1 MLGRYYYSHETNENE
16 AQKVKD
22 LAQAP
27 LGGAVRQTG
36 EKGQRKP
43 NPDALSP
50 LAFLRTGHPPT
61 GGSSHLSQ
69 TEAWMWATSRGCSHT
84 RNGLLGYRVHIPYFM
99 HGDTETPR
107 WVTGLAQSHTVSP
120 QQSQSKNPAL
130 SPSTF
135 FYTRAWE
142 HLGLWECSLQTPS
155 LLSSLDL
162 GSWRLQGGGDS
173 KQIKCSSSCR
183 SQSEASALAPA
194 RPIARPDT
202 PAAPEAN
209 LVPFTC
215 PLPSPFMAFRRALA
229 SVSGLKS
236 PAGCTVPFTCKKQ
249 KVTQQVPGGPPGA
262 RPREEHA
269 REGRLFPHEPQTKQ
283 LGGKEAGVKAQQTD
297 PCPRA
302 ERGRRAT
309 DPGLGAGQVLSGE
322 ERPGSCPR
330 SQLWPSCTGT
340 QSLGTLPCC
349 QGLFAS

>member
-22 LAQAP
+22 LAQGP
-27 LGGAVRQTG
+27 LGGVVRQMG
-36 EKGQRKP
+36 EKGQWKP

-69 TEAWMWATSRGCSHT
+69 MEAWTWVTSSGCSHART
-84 RNGLLGYRVHIPYFM
+84 GLLGYRVHTPYFM

-107 WVTGLAQSHTVSP
+107 WVTGLAQSHTVSQ

-155 LLSSLDL
+155 LPSSLYL

-173 KQIKCSSSCR
+173 KQIKCLSSCR
-183 SQSEASALAPA
+183 PQSEAPALALA
-194 RPIARPDT
+194 RPIATPAT
-202 PAAPEAN
+202 PAAPEAS

-215 PLPSPFMAFRRALA
+215 PLPSPFMAFRKALA
-229 SVSGLKS
+229 SASGLKS

-249 KVTQQVPGGPPGA
+249 KVPQQVPGGPPRGQAKTGA
-262 RPREEHA
+262 CKGGEA
-269 REGRLFPHEPQTKQ
+269 FPMSPKPSS
-283 LGGKEAGVKAQQTD
+283 LGGK
-297 PCPRA
+297 R
-302 ERGRRAT
+302 RG
-309 DPGLGAGQVLSGE
+309 
-322 ERPGSCPR
+322 
-330 SQLWPSCTGT
+330 
-340 QSLGTLPCC
+340 
-349 QGLFAS
+349 